1 MEPTTIIQLR
11 VQLEAIKE
19 FQRKNAPNKWSFFAS
34 WGEMLLG
41 AMMLG
46 RLILSPP
53 PSDIIQWFGWF
64 VYLTALLLMFHGFY
78 MLFRYSFDKRLQLI
92 LEAVLASAEKK
103 SELVDVNIQRKN

>member
-19 FQRKNAPNKWSFFAS
+19 FERKNAPHRWRVFGN
-34 WGEMLLG
+34 WGEVLLG

-53 PSDIIQWFGWF
+53 SDIIQWFGWF
-64 VYLTALLLMFHGFY
+64 LYLTALLLIFHGFY
-78 MLFRYSFDKRLQLI
+78 MLFRFSFDKRLRLI

>member
-19 FQRKNAPNKWSFFAS
+19 FQRKNAPSKWSFFTS
-34 WGEMLLG
+34 WGEVLFG
-41 AMMLG
+41 AMILG

-53 PSDIIQWFGWF
+53 SDTIQWFGWLL
-64 VYLTALLLMFHGFY
+64 YLASLLLIFHGFY